1 MGLMRKRNEARFL
14 AALGM
19 TPLPMVPAKHTG
31 GRVYFQLSTLDF
43 RLIGGRKVFGNFTMS
58 KIEVGI
64 LGATGM
70 VGQRF
75 VSLLEHHP
83 WFEVRWL
90 AASDRSA
97 GKTYGEACNWRVRDP
112 MPKAA
117 RELTVYECKPNHAPQ
132 LLFSSLDSKV
142 AGEVEREFAQAG
154 HVVVSNSSN
163 HRMEPDVPLLIPE
176 VNPDHL
182 ALVGIQRK
190 RRGWK
195 GMIVT
200 NPNCTT
206 VGLAMS
212 LAPLEKAFGVE
223 KVMMTS
229 MQAVSGA
236 GYPGIPTLDI
246 LGNVVPFISGEE
258 EKVERET
265 QKLLGKFLDEAVKP
279 GDFVVSA
286 HCNRVPVEDGHTE
299 SISVSLRTKASI
311 EDLVEA
317 WRKFRSL
324 PQERNLPFAPKHP
337 IIVREE
343 RDRPQP
349 KFDLAAEH
357 GMATVVGRVRTCPV
371 LQFKYIALSHNTI
384 RGAAGAALLNA
395 ELMKSEGY
403 LD

>member
-1 MGLMRKRNEARFL
+1 
-14 AALGM
+14 
-19 TPLPMVPAKHTG
+19 
-31 GRVYFQLSTLDF
+31 
-43 RLIGGRKVFGNFTMS
+43 
-58 KIEVGI
+58 
-64 LGATGM
+64 M

-83 WFEVRWL
+83 WFEIKWL
-90 AASDRSA
+90 AASERSA
-97 GKTYGEACNWRVRDP
+97 GKTYRAACNWRLRDP
-112 MPKAA
+112 LPQSAWD
-117 RELTVYECKPNHAPQ
+117 LPVHECKPGGAPH

-142 AGEVEREFAQAG
+142 AGDVEKEFAQAG

-163 HRMEPDVPLLIPE
+163 FRMEQDVPLLIPD

-182 ALVGIQRK
+182 ALVREQRK
-190 RRGWK
+190 LRNWK
-195 GMIVT
+195 GTIVT

-206 VGLAMS
+206 VGLVMS
-212 LAPLEKAFGVE
+212 LAPLEKIFGLD
-223 KVMMTS
+223 KVVMTS

-246 LGNVVPFISGEE
+246 LGNVIPFIGGEE

-265 QKLLGKFLDEAVKP
+265 RKLLGKLVDGQVKM
-279 GDFVVSA
+279 GAFVVSA
-286 HCNRVPVEDGHTE
+286 HCNRVMVEDGHTE
-299 SISVSLRTKASI
+299 TVSVALKTKATI
-311 EDLVEA
+311 ADITEA
-317 WRKFRSL
+317 WRAYRSL
-324 PQERNLPFAPKHP
+324 PQERNLPSAPEHP

-349 KFDLAAEH
+349 KFDLNAGN
-357 GMATVVGRVRTCPV
+357 GMSTVVGRLRECPV
-371 LQFKYIALSHNTI
+371 LQFKYVAFSHNTI

>member
-1 MGLMRKRNEARFL
+1 MKKL
-14 AALGM
+14 
-19 TPLPMVPAKHTG
+19 
-31 GRVYFQLSTLDF
+31 
-43 RLIGGRKVFGNFTMS
+43 
-58 KIEVGI
+58 EVGI

-83 WFEVRWL
+83 WFEVVWL
-90 AASDRSA
+90 AASERSA
-97 GKTYGEACNWRVRDP
+97 GRNYAEACNWRLREP
-112 MPKAA
+112 MPKSA
-117 RELTVYECKPNHAPQ
+117 RELPVHECKPAHAPQ
-132 LLFSSLDSKV
+132 LVFSSLDSQV
-142 AGEVEREFAQAG
+142 AGEVEKEFAQAG

-163 HRMEPDVPLLIPE
+163 HRMEADVPLLIPE

-182 ALVGIQRK
+182 ALVRTQR
-190 RRGWK
+190 RQRGWK

-212 LAPLEKAFGVE
+212 LAPLQKAFGLE
-223 KVMMTS
+223 KVLMTS

-236 GYPGIPTLDI
+236 GYPGLPVLDI
-246 LGNVVPFISGEE
+246 IGNVIPYIGGEE

-265 QKLLGKFLDEAVKP
+265 RKLLGKLADGHVQAGEFA
-279 GDFVVSA
+279 VSA
-286 HCNRVPVEDGHTE
+286 HCNRVLVEDGHTE
-299 SISVSLRTKASI
+299 SISVALKTKATL
-311 EDLVEA
+311 EELVEV
-317 WRKFRSL
+317 WRVYRSL
-324 PQERNLPFAPKHP
+324 PQERQLPTAPKHP
-337 IIVREE
+337 IVVREE

-349 KFDLAAEH
+349 KFDVGVEH

-371 LQFKYIALSHNTI
+371 LQFKYTALSHNTI

>member
-1 MGLMRKRNEARFL
+1 MK
-14 AALGM
+14 
-19 TPLPMVPAKHTG
+19 
-31 GRVYFQLSTLDF
+31 
-43 RLIGGRKVFGNFTMS
+43 

-83 WFEVRWL
+83 WFEVAWL
-90 AASDRSA
+90 AASERSA
-97 GKTYGEACNWRVRDP
+97 GKTYAEACTWRVRDP

-117 RELTVYECKPNHAPQ
+117 RELPVHECKPGKAPQ
-132 LLFSSLDSKV
+132 LVFSSLDSKV
-142 AGEVEREFAQAG
+142 AGEVEKEFARAG
-154 HVVVSNSSN
+154 HVVLSNSSN
-163 HRMEPDVPLLIPE
+163 HRMDADVPLLIPE

-182 ALVGIQRK
+182 ILVRTQRK
-190 RRGWK
+190 ERGWR
-195 GMIVT
+195 GMIIT

-206 VGLAMS
+206 IGLVMS
-212 LAPLEKAFGVE
+212 LAPLEKTFGLE
-223 KVMMTS
+223 KVLMTS

-236 GYPGIPTLDI
+236 GYPGVPTLDI
-246 LGNVVPFISGEE
+246 LGNVIPHIGGEE

-265 QKLLGKFLDEAVKP
+265 RKLLGKLSDGQVKM

-299 SISVSLRTKASI
+299 SISVSLRAKATV
-311 EDLVEA
+311 EDLIAA
-317 WRKFRSL
+317 WRKYRAR
-324 PQERNLPFAPKHP
+324 PQELELPSAPKHP

-349 KFDLAAEH
+349 KFDIQTEN
-357 GMATVVGRVRTCPV
+357 GMAAVVGRVRPCPV
-371 LQFKYIALSHNTI
+371 LQFKYTALSHNTI

-395 ELMKSEGY
+395 ELMKAEGY

>member
-1 MGLMRKRNEARFL
+1 MKKL
-14 AALGM
+14 
-19 TPLPMVPAKHTG
+19 
-31 GRVYFQLSTLDF
+31 
-43 RLIGGRKVFGNFTMS
+43 
-58 KIEVGI
+58 EVGI

-83 WFEVRWL
+83 WFEIKWL
-90 AASDRSA
+90 AASERSA
-97 GKTYGEACNWRVRDP
+97 GKTYREACNWRLRDP
-112 MPKAA
+112 LPKSAWDFP
-117 RELTVYECKPNHAPQ
+117 VHECKPGGAPQ

-142 AGEVEREFAQAG
+142 AGEVEKEFAQAG
-154 HVVVSNSSN
+154 HMVVSNSSN
-163 HRMEPDVPLLIPE
+163 FRMEQDVPLLIPD

-182 ALVGIQRK
+182 ELVREQRK
-190 RRGWK
+190 QRHWK

-206 VGLAMS
+206 VGLVMS
-212 LAPLEKAFGVE
+212 LAPLEKTFGLD
-223 KVMMTS
+223 KVLMTS

-246 LGNVVPFISGEE
+246 LANVVPFISGEE

-265 QKLLGKFLDEAVKP
+265 RKLLGKWVDGHVKM
-279 GDFVVSA
+279 GEFIVSA
-286 HCNRVPVEDGHTE
+286 HCNRVMVEDGHTE
-299 SISVSLRTKASI
+299 TISVALKTKATI
-311 EDLVEA
+311 ADIVEA
-317 WRKFRSL
+317 WRAYRSL
-324 PQERNLPFAPKHP
+324 PQERGLPSAPKHP

-349 KFDLAAEH
+349 KFDLNTEH
-357 GMATVVGRVRTCPV
+357 GMATVVGRLRECPV
-371 LQFKYIALSHNTI
+371 LQFKYVALSHNTI

>member
-1 MGLMRKRNEARFL
+1 
-14 AALGM
+14 
-19 TPLPMVPAKHTG
+19 
-31 GRVYFQLSTLDF
+31 
-43 RLIGGRKVFGNFTMS
+43 
-58 KIEVGI
+58 
-64 LGATGM
+64 M

-83 WFEVRWL
+83 WFEVAWL
-90 AASDRSA
+90 AASERSA
-97 GKTYGEACNWRVRDP
+97 GKTYAEACNWRVRDP

-117 RELTVYECKPNHAPQ
+117 RELPVHECRPGKAPQ
-132 LLFSSLDSKV
+132 LVFSSLDSKV
-142 AGEVEREFAQAG
+142 AGETEKEFARAG
-154 HVVVSNSSN
+154 HVILSNSSN
-163 HRMEPDVPLLIPE
+163 HRMDADVPLLIPE

-182 ALVGIQRK
+182 ILVRTQRK
-190 RRGWK
+190 ERGWK

-206 VGLAMS
+206 IGLVMS
-212 LAPLEKAFGVE
+212 LAPLEKTFGLE
-223 KVMMTS
+223 KVLMTS

-236 GYPGIPTLDI
+236 GYPGVPTLDI
-246 LGNVVPFISGEE
+246 LGNVIPHIGGEE

-265 QKLLGKFLDEAVKP
+265 RKLLGNLSDGQVKM

-299 SISVSLRTKASI
+299 SISVSLRTRASV
-311 EDLVEA
+311 EDLITA
-317 WRKFRSL
+317 WRNFRAR
-324 PQERNLPFAPKHP
+324 PQELQLPSAPKHP

-349 KFDLAAEH
+349 KFDILSEN
-357 GMATVVGRVRTCPV
+357 GMAAVVGRVRPCPV
-371 LQFKYIALSHNTI
+371 LQFKYTALSHNTI

-395 ELMKSEGY
+395 ELMKAEGY

>member
-1 MGLMRKRNEARFL
+1 MN
-14 AALGM
+14 
-19 TPLPMVPAKHTG
+19 
-31 GRVYFQLSTLDF
+31 
-43 RLIGGRKVFGNFTMS
+43 

-83 WFEVRWL
+83 WFEAKWL
-90 AASDRSA
+90 AASERSA
-97 GKTYGEACNWRVRDP
+97 GKTYREACNWRLRDP
-112 MPKAA
+112 MPESAG
-117 RELTVYECKPNHAPQ
+117 ELPVYECKPGGAPQ

-142 AGEVEREFAQAG
+142 AGEVEKEFAQAG

-163 HRMEPDVPLLIPE
+163 FRMEADVPLLIPD
-176 VNPDHL
+176 VNPEHL
-182 ALVGIQRK
+182 GLVREQRK
-190 RRGWK
+190 QRQWK

-206 VGLAMS
+206 VGLVMS
-212 LAPLEKAFGVE
+212 LAPLEHAFGLD

-236 GYPGIPTLDI
+236 GYPGTPTLDI
-246 LGNVVPFISGEE
+246 LGNVIPYIGGEE

-265 QKLLGKFLDEAVKP
+265 RKLLGKFVNGHVKM
-279 GDFVVSA
+279 GEFAVSA
-286 HCNRVPVEDGHTE
+286 HCNRVMVEDGHTE
-299 SISVSLRTKASI
+299 TISVALKSKATLADI
-311 EDLVEA
+311 TEA
-317 WRKFRSL
+317 WRAYRSL
-324 PQERNLPFAPKHP
+324 PQERKLPSAPKHP
-337 IIVREE
+337 IIVRDE

-349 KFDLAAEH
+349 KFDLNTER
-357 GMATVVGRVRTCPV
+357 GMATVVGRLRECPV
-371 LQFKYIALSHNTI
+371 LQFKYVALSHNTI

-403 LD
+403 LN

>member
-1 MGLMRKRNEARFL
+1 MAE
-14 AALGM
+14 
-19 TPLPMVPAKHTG
+19 
-31 GRVYFQLSTLDF
+31 
-43 RLIGGRKVFGNFTMS
+43 

-90 AASDRSA
+90 AASERSA
-97 GKTYGEACNWRVRDP
+97 GKTYAEACNWRLRDP

-117 RELTVYECKPNHAPQ
+117 RELSGARVQAGPRAAM
-132 LLFSSLDSKV
+132 LVFSSLDSKV
-142 AGEVEREFAQAG
+142 AGEVEKEFAQAG
-154 HVVVSNSSN
+154 HVVVSNSGN

-182 ALVGIQRK
+182 ALVRIQRK
-190 RRGWK
+190 QRGWK

-212 LAPLEKAFGVE
+212 LAPLEKVFGLE

-236 GYPGIPTLDI
+236 GYPGMPTLDI
-246 LGNVVPFISGEE
+246 LGNVIPYIGGEE

-265 QKLLGKFLDEAVKP
+265 RKLLGKFSTSRSSRA
-279 GDFVVSA
+279 
-286 HCNRVPVEDGHTE
+286 T
-299 SISVSLRTKASI
+299 SLS
-311 EDLVEA
+311 
-317 WRKFRSL
+317 
-324 PQERNLPFAPKHP
+324 
-337 IIVREE
+337 
-343 RDRPQP
+343 
-349 KFDLAAEH
+349 
-357 GMATVVGRVRTCPV
+357 VRTATACRSRT
-371 LQFKYIALSHNTI
+371 AI
-384 RGAAGAALLNA
+384 R
-395 ELMKSEGY
+395 SRFRFP
-403 LD
+403 

>member
-1 MGLMRKRNEARFL
+1 
-14 AALGM
+14 
-19 TPLPMVPAKHTG
+19 
-31 GRVYFQLSTLDF
+31 
-43 RLIGGRKVFGNFTMS
+43 
-58 KIEVGI
+58 
-64 LGATGM
+64 M
-70 VGQRF
+70 VGQRL

-83 WFEVRWL
+83 WFEAKWL
-90 AASDRSA
+90 AASEKSA
-97 GKTYGEACNWRVRDP
+97 GKTYREACNWRLSDA
-112 MPKAA
+112 MPKSAA
-117 RELTVYECKPNHAPQ
+117 DLPVHECKPAGAPP

-163 HRMEPDVPLLIPE
+163 FRMEHDVPLLIPD
-176 VNPDHL
+176 VNPEHL
-182 ALVGIQRK
+182 ALVREQRK
-190 RRGWK
+190 QRKWK

-212 LAPLEKAFGVE
+212 LAPLDKAFGVE
-223 KVMMTS
+223 KVIMTS

-246 LGNVVPFISGEE
+246 LGNVVPFIGGEE

-265 QKLLGKFLDEAVKP
+265 RKLLGKCLDGHVKM
-279 GDFVVSA
+279 GDFIVSA
-286 HCNRVPVEDGHTE
+286 HCNRVMVEDGHTE
-299 SISVSLRTKASI
+299 TISVSFRNKATAADI
-311 EDLVEA
+311 TEA
-317 WRKFRSL
+317 WRAYRSL
-324 PQERNLPFAPKHP
+324 PQERGLPSAPKHP

-349 KFDLAAEH
+349 KFDLDSEQ
-357 GMATVVGRVRTCPV
+357 GMATVVGRLRECPV
-371 LQFKYIALSHNTI
+371 LQFKYVALSHNTI

-395 ELMKSEGY
+395 ELMKTEGY

>member
-1 MGLMRKRNEARFL
+1 MN
-14 AALGM
+14 
-19 TPLPMVPAKHTG
+19 
-31 GRVYFQLSTLDF
+31 
-43 RLIGGRKVFGNFTMS
+43 

-97 GKTYGEACNWRVRDP
+97 GKTYGEACNWRLRDP

-117 RELTVYECKPNHAPQ
+117 RELTVHECKPDHAPL

-182 ALVGIQRK
+182 ALVRIQRK

-265 QKLLGKFLDEAVKP
+265 QKLLGKFLDESVKP
-279 GDFVVSA
+279 ADFPVSA
-286 HCNRVPVEDGHTE
+286 HCNRVPVEDGHIE

-311 EDLVEA
+311 EDLVDA

-357 GMATVVGRVRTCPV
+357 GMATVVGRVRACPV
-371 LQFKYIALSHNTI
+371 LQFKYVALSHNTI

-395 ELMKSEGY
+395 ELMKAEGY